1 MERRHMSDR
10 QFQSLYDNHL
20 PGLYRAALFLTGDQA
35 AAERAA
41 GQAFLHTA
49 IKPEY
54 AADQRIFSFESA
66 KLLFDY
72 CEEYAPDTYE
82 LPRGFERI
90 AFPVDPAEMTLA
102 QRGVA
107 IFSAMGHRE
116 AEISRILGLGRT
128 TVRRYLC
135 RFVPGMRVKETAA
148 EKILAML

>member
-10 QFQSLYDNHL
+10 QFQTLYDHHL

-49 IKPEY
+49 INPAY
-54 AADQRIFSFESA
+54 AADERIFSVESA
-66 KLLFDY
+66 RLLYDY
-72 CEEYAPDTYE
+72 CVELAPEEYR
-82 LPRGFERI
+82 LPKGFERI
-90 AFPVDPAEMTLA
+90 AFPVEPARMTLA

-107 IFSAMGHRE
+107 IFSAMGQRE
-116 AEISRILGLGRT
+116 ADISRILGLGRT

-135 RFVPGMRVKETAA
+135 RFVPGVRIAESAA
-148 EKILAML
+148 AKLMAF